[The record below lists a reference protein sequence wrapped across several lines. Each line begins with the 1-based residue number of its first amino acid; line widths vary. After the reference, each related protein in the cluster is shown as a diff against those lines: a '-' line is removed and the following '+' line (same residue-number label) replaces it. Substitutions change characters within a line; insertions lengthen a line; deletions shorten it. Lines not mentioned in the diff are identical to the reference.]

1 MLTLHK
7 EIDSQVGS
15 EQSEQA
21 YNAIETICHDAQ
33 MHEPQGETKADG
45 RARSWGTVHF
55 RFP

>member
-21 YNAIETICHDAQ
+21 DNAIETICHDAQ